1 MDWPCHY
8 LLYIFKILISPTSI
22 TALSSSPF
30 ILWNFK
36 IHWRPLK
43 GYEKGIQG
51 KGEKSIV
58 WNVSSQIQERETEEE
73 KKALKQDIWWMKTV
87 V

>member
-8 LLYIFKILISPTSI
+8 LLYIFKILSSPTSI

-36 IHWRPLK
+36 IHWRLLK

-51 KGEKSIV
+51 KGENSIV
-58 WNVSSQIQERETEEE
+58 RNVSSQIQERETEEE